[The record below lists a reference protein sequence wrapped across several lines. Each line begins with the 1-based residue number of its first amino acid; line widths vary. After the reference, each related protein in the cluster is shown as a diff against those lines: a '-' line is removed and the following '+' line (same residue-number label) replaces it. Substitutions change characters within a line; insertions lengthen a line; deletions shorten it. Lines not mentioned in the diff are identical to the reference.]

1 MGRIEERVLSAM
13 LITISTMIPA
23 TLRVGPLFFLVTITA
38 NGRLQKMARPFDIFS
53 GLMERLTEAITGPF
67 GIRSFLGINKMGFV
81 FYIIWA
87 LGSGSCSFL
96 DYPNYLTL

>member
-1 MGRIEERVLSAM
+1 MGMKNKKILSVM
-13 LITISTMIPA
+13 LITISMMIPA
-23 TLRVGPLFFLVTITA
+23 TLIAGPLFFLVTTTA